1 MSVKKIFIK
10 YISGPNTYDP
20 VKYQQR
26 RLELMK
32 LLPSSQDE
40 LPNRKMSD
48 SFDHAIIPL
57 GQDLTLRDKYI
68 NPYGGVRMGRLLE
81 DMDVFAVHLVFKH
94 VLNPKS
100 PPGDAQ

>member
-1 MSVKKIFIK
+1 
-10 YISGPNTYDP
+10 
-20 VKYQQR
+20 
-26 RLELMK
+26 MK

-40 LPNRKMSD
+40 LPYRKMSD

>member
-1 MSVKKIFIK
+1 M
-10 YISGPNTYDP
+10 
-20 VKYQQR
+20 
-26 RLELMK
+26 ELMK

-40 LPNRKMSD
+40 LPVRKMVD
-48 SFDHAIIPL
+48 SFDHAVIPL

-94 VLNPKS
+94 VLNPKQ
-100 PPGDAQ
+100 PEGDGQ

>member
-1 MSVKKIFIK
+1 MKQKLNDII
-10 YISGPNTYDP
+10 IGPHTYDP
-20 VKYQQR
+20 ETYNQR

-32 LLPSSQDE
+32 LLPNSQDE
-40 LPNRKMSD
+40 LPARKMSD

-57 GQDLTLRDKYI
+57 GQDLILRDKYI

-94 VLNPKS
+94 VLNPKQ
-100 PPGDAQ
+100 PPGDTQ